1 MDNGQEKRELRGVLC
16 RKGQAHRLDT
26 GEQRRTRAKKRSER
40 RAEGGQGL
48 RQKSNRR
55 DEVGISEALVRGG
68 GSEQMGPRMGENNKL
83 GIGGRENTGLDT
95 HFGTEEE

>member
-1 MDNGQEKRELRGVLC
+1 MAQHDFLIRSLEKVAGDAEDENGGWKI
-16 RKGQAHRLDT
+16 
-26 GEQRRTRAKKRSER
+26 
-40 RAEGGQGL
+40 L

-55 DEVGISEALVRGG
+55 DEVGVTEVLVRAR

-95 HFGTEEE
+95 HFGTEEEEGT